1 MPSHPCV
8 MLGAMAV
15 SVCDVAVP
23 ALGDEGLVSR
33 LRGTNG
39 ERPEVDAG
47 LAGGLRDWLEDGL
60 SEAVAALPE
69 DADPVRVTKEA
80 VNQVLVCEAHL
91 VAGRLLPRPVTVEL
105 ARGSMVDAL
114 FRQWMTTGE
123 IADPWEDAVCA
134 LEVAGGGAEVTAFL
148 SSLGTDAR
156 RLLQGELA
164 GHVEHIA
171 SSWPR
176 PAPASMARTQ
186 ERLIVP
192 LAGGRVVLSGVIDLG
207 LGTPSS
213 GRASVCI
220 VEAKSGRRRV
230 EHRGD
235 LHLYALL
242 ETLRSGAPPFRIATF
257 YTATGE
263 LDVEPVGRDALTN
276 ALHHALAAGQRLCR
290 LAAGAEPQRTPN
302 PLCAHCT
309 GLSSCA
315 PGRRRVRQAS
325 GA

>member
-1 MPSHPCV
+1 
-8 MLGAMAV
+8 MLGPMAV

-23 ALGDEGLVSR
+23 ALGEQGLVRR
-33 LRGTNG
+33 LRGTSS

-60 SEAVAALPE
+60 SDAVAAVPE

-80 VNQVLVCEAHL
+80 VNQVLVCEAHFL
-91 VAGRLLPRPVTVEL
+91 AGRQVPRPVTLEL

-114 FRQWMTTGE
+114 FRQWITTGE
-123 IADPWEDAVCA
+123 IADPWEDAACA
-134 LEVAGGGAEVTAFL
+134 LAVAVDGAEMTAFL
-148 SSLGTDAR
+148 SSMGADDR
-156 RLLQGELA
+156 RLLEAELA
-164 GHVEHIA
+164 GHVEHIT
-171 SSWPR
+171 SSWPQ
-176 PAPASMARTQ
+176 PAPSWMARTQ

-192 LAGGRVVLSGVIDLG
+192 LAGGQVVLSGVIDLG
-207 LGTPSS
+207 LGAPSS

-263 LDVEPVGRDALTN
+263 LDVEPVGRDALTS
-276 ALHHALAAGQRLCR
+276 ALHRVLAAGQRLCR

-309 GLSSCA
+309 GLSACP
-315 PGRRRVRQAS
+315 PGRRRVREAS